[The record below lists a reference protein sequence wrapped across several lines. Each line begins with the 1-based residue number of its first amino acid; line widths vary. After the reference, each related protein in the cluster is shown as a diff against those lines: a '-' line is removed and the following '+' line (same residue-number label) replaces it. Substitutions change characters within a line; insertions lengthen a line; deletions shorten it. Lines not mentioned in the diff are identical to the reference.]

1 VVPQT
6 KIAVI
11 VLLLLCGMIVACS
24 NGKKGIA
31 TVSVDAEV
39 LPTIHGEE
47 ISSLISDSGVTRY
60 RLETEQWDIFSN
72 DTNPHWYFPKG
83 IYVEKFDSLF
93 QVDGSI
99 KADTAYF
106 FEKTELWQLIGNV
119 SIRNL
124 NGLRFETSE
133 LFWKQKE
140 PAWSLNAIYSDS
152 IVKIHTPSGVSVS
165 QGIRAN
171 QSMSKYHIYKQS
183 YEAYNSE

>member
-1 VVPQT
+1 M
-6 KIAVI
+6 
-11 VLLLLCGMIVACS
+11 LLCGLTIACS
-24 NGKKGIA
+24 QGKKGIA

-39 LPTIHGEE
+39 LPTVHGEE

-60 RLETEQWDIFSN
+60 RLVTKQWDIFSN

-83 IYVEKFDSLF
+83 VYVEKFDSLF

-119 SIRNL
+119 SITNL

-133 LFWKQKE
+133 LFWRQKE
-140 PAWSLNAIYSDS
+140 PAWSLNAIYTDS
-152 IVKIHTPSGVSVS
+152 LVSIFTNSGVSVS

-171 QSMSKYHIYKQS
+171 QSMTQYHLYNHS
-183 YEAYNSE
+183 YESYSEE